1 MSTLI
6 PAILPLA
13 LLEAVQA
20 IDTPPDDGLGALEHE
35 LASKRLGLSPTVAA
49 QVRRYRERADGGDGV
64 DHEESLAV
72 FRLVGRRPD
81 AELVYADA
89 GRRAARW
96 TARQQGAASRGLG
109 RLLPGKLGLAFRIGV
124 AGGLARR
131 WLLADLRR
139 ADVLARCEMTTSLP
153 LEARPDGIGCRFYTD
168 ALGELLRV
176 VAGIEGAMVHEACRG
191 RGDARCLWRAARAE
205 GYD

>member
-1 MSTLI
+1 MSTPV
-6 PAILPLA
+6 PAILPLS
-13 LLEAVQA
+13 LLEAVQN
-20 IDTPPDDGLGALEHE
+20 IDTPADDGLGALEHE

-49 QVRRYRERADGGDGV
+49 QVKRYRERAEGDSPL
-64 DHEESLAV
+64 DYDEALAV

-96 TARQQGAASRGLG
+96 TARQQGAATRSFG
-109 RLLPGKLGLAFRIGV
+109 RAVPGRFGLALRLGA

-139 ADVLARCEMTTSLP
+139 ADVLARCEMTVSLP
-153 LEARPDGIGCRFYTD
+153 LEARPDGAGCQFYTA
-168 ALGELLRV
+168 ALGELLRLV
-176 VAGIEGAMVHEACRG
+176 GQVEGAMVHEACRG
-191 RGDARCLWRAARAE
+191 RGDARCIWRAARAE